1 MVTKI
6 SIDNAENRMM
16 LVFMQQIGSTIQ
28 SLTSIVSFSLTLVDC
43 WLETCIIK
51 CWKEP
56 DDDVPISAAE
66 ST

>member
-16 LVFMQQIGSTIQ
+16 LVYMQQIGSTIQ
-28 SLTSIVSFSLTLVDC
+28 SATSNVSFSLTLVDC

-51 CWKEP
+51 CWQEP
-56 DDDVPISAAE
+56 DDDVPISAVE